1 MEEKRPNM
9 YINIVITQ
17 FICVVLVLIS
27 ILVLKYYNK
36 TAYKKVKAWYT
47 EEITATTSVSEVLK

>member
-17 FICVVLVLIS
+17 LICVLLVLIS
-27 ILVLKYYNK
+27 ILVLKYFNK
-36 TAYKKVKAWYT
+36 TEYKKVKAWYL
-47 EEITATTSVSEVLK
+47 EEITPTTSVSEVLK

>member
-17 FICVVLVLIS
+17 LICVLLVLIS
-27 ILVLKYYNK
+27 ILVLKYCFKSDYEK
-36 TAYKKVKAWYT
+36 FKAWYL
-47 EEITATTSVSEVLK
+47 EEITPTTSVSEVLK

>member
-17 FICVVLVLIS
+17 LICVLLVTAS
-27 ILVLKYYNK
+27 VLVLKYCFKSDYEEF
-36 TAYKKVKAWYT
+36 KVWYL
-47 EEITATTSVSEVLK
+47 EEITPTTSVSEVLK

>member
-17 FICVVLVLIS
+17 LICVLLVTAS
-27 ILVLKYYNK
+27 VLVLKYCFK
-36 TAYKKVKAWYT
+36 SDYKEVKAWYLK
-47 EEITATTSVSEVLK
+47 EITPTTTVSEVLK

>member
-17 FICVVLVLIS
+17 LICALLVTAS
-27 ILVLKYYNK
+27 ILVLKYCFK
-36 TAYKKVKAWYT
+36 TEYKKVKVWY
-47 EEITATTSVSEVLK
+47 EKEITPTTTVSEVLK

>member
-17 FICVVLVLIS
+17 FICVVLVLAS
-27 ILVLKYYNK
+27 VLVLKYCNK
-36 TAYKKVKAWYT
+36 TEYKKVKVWY
-47 EEITATTSVSEVLK
+47 EREIIPTTSVSEVLK

>member
-17 FICVVLVLIS
+17 FICVVLVTACV
-27 ILVLKYYNK
+27 LVLKYCFKSDYEK
-36 TAYKKVKAWYT
+36 FKVWYL
-47 EEITATTSVSEVLK
+47 EEITPTTSVSEVLK